1 MILYRKLNQPKKV
14 MSSYRGEANCS
25 KYTIHPGMNKM
36 YKDMRRMYWWK
47 GKKNNVKDF
56 IVKCLICQLMKFK
69 HQRLGGKLLPLDILM
84 YKWDDIVC
92 DFIVELSRLK
102 KNHDV
107 IWVVIDRLTKCV
119 IFMPV

>member
-1 MILYRKLNQPKKV
+1 
-14 MSSYRGEANCS
+14 
-25 KYTIHPGMNKM
+25 
-36 YKDMRRMYWWK
+36 
-47 GKKNNVKDF
+47 
-56 IVKCLICQLMKFK
+56 MKFK

-84 YKWDDIVC
+84 YKWDDIAC